1 MEQPPK
7 HGQLSLSNWKPEH
20 AKRRLSLM
28 TRHANEV
35 AAYHR
40 GTDPNNQTKDFGAH
54 GTGFSGQGSLSSG
67 GAAGA
72 DYQTSSAD
80 SIGDCDSTGGATGY

>member
-1 MEQPPK
+1 MLLTPVGREGASIIGQPPK

-20 AKRRLSLM
+20 AKRHLSLM

-40 GTDPNNQTKDFGAH
+40 GTDPMR
-54 GTGFSGQGSLSSG
+54 G
-67 GAAGA
+67 GYSIQRAGA
-72 DYQTSSAD
+72 
-80 SIGDCDSTGGATGY
+80 